1 MKIARIT
8 AWKVELPLVEG
19 RYSWSRGNFVE
30 SFDSTVVEIRTD
42 SGLAGYGE
50 SCPLGPA
57 YLPAYGP
64 GVRAGLKQLAPGLIG
79 ADPLSLD
86 ELNARMDALLR
97 GHPYVKSAVDLACWD
112 LLGKVANLPVHTLLG
127 GAHGDS
133 VALYRAIAQRDP
145 EQMVRNVAGYR
156 EQGYR
161 KFQLK
166 VGGTA
171 DEDIARIRAVAA
183 GINAGE
189 TLVADANTGWTL
201 HEAARVV
208 NAVRDLDVYI
218 EQPCMTYEEC
228 LSIRR
233 RTPLPF
239 VLDEVVADVH
249 VLLRLLADGAAD
261 VINLKLSRVGG
272 LTRARQMRDLC
283 ASAGVAMII
292 EDSWGGDIV
301 TAAIAHLAQSTPPAA
316 HFASTDFNSY
326 VSRSIANGAP
336 RRIAGAMRVS
346 DAPGLGVEPLVE
358 SFGAPELL
366 IGQ

>member
-1 MKIARIT
+1 MRIARIS

-30 SFDSTVVEIRTD
+30 TFDSTVVEIRTD

-50 SCPLGPA
+50 CCPLGPA
-57 YLPAYGP
+57 YLPAYGA
-64 GVRAGLKQLAPGLIG
+64 GVRAGLRQLAPGLLG
-79 ADPLSLD
+79 TDPLQLD
-86 ELNARMDALLR
+86 ALNAQMDALLR

-112 LLGKVANLPVHTLLG
+112 LLGKAARLPVHTLLG
-127 GAHGDS
+127 GAHSES
-133 VALYRAIAQRDP
+133 VALYRAIAQRAP
-145 EQMVRNVAGYR
+145 EDMARNVAGYR

-166 VGGTA
+166 VGGNA

-183 GINAGE
+183 ELEAGE

-208 NAVRDLDVYI
+208 HAVRDLDVYI
-218 EQPCMTYEEC
+218 EQPCMSYEEC

-239 VLDEVVADVH
+239 VLDEVVSDVH
-249 VLLRLLADGAAD
+249 VLLRLRADGAAD
-261 VINLKLSRVGG
+261 VVILKLSRVGG
-272 LTRARQMRDLC
+272 LTRARQIRDLC
-283 ASAGVAMII
+283 VSTGIAMII

-301 TAAIAHLAQSTPPAA
+301 TAAIAHLAQSTPAA
-316 HFASTDFNSY
+316 LHFASTDFNSY
-326 VSRSIANGAP
+326 VSRSIAKGAP
-336 RRIAGAMRVS
+336 KRVAGTMRAG
-346 DAPGLGVEPLVE
+346 DAVGLGIEPLIE
-358 SFGAPELL
+358 SFGSPELVV
-366 IGQ
+366 GS